1 MRRLDWALFA
11 ILIVCAVALVNT
23 QHRARRLFVDL
34 EREKTVGDQLAADL
48 RRLQAERASLV
59 AANRVERSALTLHMH
74 PVDSKSTARLGVPQ
88 SIASAHPTPVAH
100 KKAAAATPSKKIHLA
115 KGGAK

>member
-1 MRRLDWALFA
+1 MKRVDFVLFGL
-11 ILIVCAVALVNT
+11 LIVCAVALVNT

-48 RRLQAERASLV
+48 RRLQAEHAGLV
-59 AANRVERSALTLHMH
+59 AANRIERAALTMRMH
-74 PVDSKSTARLGVPQ
+74 PIDGKTTGQLGVPK
-88 SIASAHPTPVAH
+88 SLASAAPTPAAPP
-100 KKAAAATPSKKIHLA
+100 KKAEVPSKKVHLA